1 MIHETS
7 VGLWMSLGMQSDDL
21 DREIEIAIVRSFGWS
36 IIDFEA
42 DLFQK
47 FLLLSAAT
55 SLMTEDMFRKHLKS
69 MQAKGYVIPVDF
81 QGKRAW
87 KRLVI
92 SSEIDE
98 PEMAPEEVREFIE
111 HAMEKHTE
119 KKDQRGPK
127 GEKKV
132 SESKALAEKIII
144 TLEKG
149 LSEKYPSKR
158 RIGEPTLLDHVE
170 AMHKALST
178 SKEDFLGYIKGNVP
192 RVYRDMKRYLDS
204 KGEEAMLLSLRVI
217 ESGHR
222 AYPPQ

>member
-1 MIHETS
+1 
-7 VGLWMSLGMQSDDL
+7 MSLGMQSDDL

-42 DLFQK
+42 VLFQK

-55 SLMTEDMFRKHLKS
+55 SLMTEEMFRKHLMD
-69 MQAKGYVIPVDF
+69 MQAKGYVVPVEF

-92 SSEIDE
+92 EADIDE
-98 PEMAPEEVREFIE
+98 PTLTPEEVREFIE
-111 HAMEKHTE
+111 HAMEKHDE
-119 KKDQRGPK
+119 KKDRRGPR
-127 GEKKV
+127 GEKTV
-132 SESKALAEKIII
+132 SESKALAEKIIL

-149 LSEKYPSKR
+149 ISAKYQKKK

-170 AMHKALST
+170 AMHRALSS
-178 SKEDFLGYIKGNVP
+178 SKDEFLKYIKNNLSL
-192 RVYRDMKRYLDS
+192 VYRDMQRYLDS
-204 KGEEAMLLSLRVI
+204 KGEEAVLLSLRVI

>member
-1 MIHETS
+1 
-7 VGLWMSLGMQSDDL
+7 MSLGMHSDDFE
-21 DREIEIAIVRSFGWS
+21 REIEIAIVRSFGWS

-42 DLFQK
+42 ALFQK

-69 MQAKGYVIPVDF
+69 MQAKGYVVPVDF
-81 QGKRAW
+81 QGKKAW

-92 SSEIDE
+92 SSDIDE
-98 PEMAPEEVREFIE
+98 PEMTPDEVREFME
-111 HAMEKHTE
+111 HAMEKQSV
-119 KKDQRGPK
+119 KKDKGGPK
-127 GEKKV
+127 GEKTV
-132 SESKALAEKIII
+132 SESKALAERIIL

-149 LSEKYPSKR
+149 ISKKYQRKKK
-158 RIGEPTLLDHVE
+158 IGEPSLLDHVE
-170 AMHKALST
+170 AMHKALSV
-178 SKEDFLGYIKGNVP
+178 SKEDFLEYIRRNVP
-192 RVYRDMKRYLDS
+192 SIYRDMERYLSS